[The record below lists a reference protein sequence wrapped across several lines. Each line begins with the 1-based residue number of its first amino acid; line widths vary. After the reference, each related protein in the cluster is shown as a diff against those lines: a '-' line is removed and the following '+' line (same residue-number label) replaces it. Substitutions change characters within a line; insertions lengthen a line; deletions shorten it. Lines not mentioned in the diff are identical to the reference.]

1 MQLGESP
8 ALLAV
13 GDLIQRNKTEDANL
27 ILSGVNKLSDSKDLV
42 VSDLRN
48 SEIHS
53 NILSQVFDTNT
64 DVGRSTVRAYSQ
76 AAQAHQIAKFDAKIY
91 DIDNYDGNKDLRKER
106 IDSINAVLGISLGPD
121 SNQYGGIQEINN
133 SLMLV
138 PDAFTA
144 DDVEHFISNLNN
156 GDIINSDESMGLTV
170 DPNTL
175 RDIRGGGDFEF
186 KPISASE
193 GSNLYVAFK
202 REQDGQLTLV
212 SLFRDKVETDVH
224 AVFDF
229 NTINLGIKYTE
240 NPDNNLSVIQ
250 EQPIEG
256 LEDFDLRNQQQQFE
270 LPSFT
275 GN

>member
-1 MQLGESP
+1 
-8 ALLAV
+8 
-13 GDLIQRNKTEDANL
+13 
-27 ILSGVNKLSDSKDLV
+27 
-42 VSDLRN
+42 
-48 SEIHS
+48 
-53 NILSQVFDTNT
+53 
-64 DVGRSTVRAYSQ
+64 
-76 AAQAHQIAKFDAKIY
+76 
-91 DIDNYDGNKDLRKER
+91 
-106 IDSINAVLGISLGPD
+106 
-121 SNQYGGIQEINN
+121 
-133 SLMLV
+133 MLV